1 MKVECAIFRFE
12 PHSGVETRYD
22 TYLLDADPTDTVLGL
37 LLRINREFDSTL
49 SFRFACGVIKCG
61 ECGVV
66 VNGTPCLACEK
77 VVESEMKIEPLPKL
91 PIIKDLVVNR
101 REVFEGI
108 LRMFPLLSECQQG
121 YPPYDPT
128 TYDSFVRLTKCFEC
142 LICQSSCPVYEG
154 ESGSFIGPL
163 GLLWMAQT
171 SICRPS
177 RISRDEIV
185 KVLSGCLRCGAC
197 SEACPCS
204 EDILTQSLDILDGQ

>member
-1 MKVECAIFRFE
+1 VKVKCEIFRFE
-12 PHSGVETRYD
+12 PFSGVEKRYD

-77 VVESEMKIEPLPKL
+77 MVDAEMKIEPLPNL

-101 REVFEGI
+101 KDVFEGI
-108 LRMFPLLSECQQG
+108 LRNFPLLSECKQG
-121 YPPYDPT
+121 HPAYDPSI
-128 TYDSFVRLTKCFEC
+128 YDSFVRLTKCFEC
-142 LICQSSCPVYEG
+142 LICQSTCPVCE
-154 ESGSFIGPL
+154 EVGSFIGPL
-163 GLLWMAQT
+163 GLLWMAQMAV
-171 SICRPS
+171 CRPN
-177 RISRDEIV
+177 RISRDEIA
-185 KVLSGCLRCGAC
+185 KRLSGCLRCGSC

-204 EDILTQSLDILDGQ
+204 DDILSQALDILEKQ